1 MNTKTED
8 RKMLGTIAVVMGDIL
23 RSVKLKKTDTIKI
36 RLNRSNQTVSIVN
49 QKQENV
55 IDLPKS
61 LSDTLYPLLVNK
73 RIEVDV
79 YAEFLKVEGIQNS
92 VAGLNVFLKDET
104 ILNPDQVSSLPEKFH
119 QIVVNQ
125 FQTIDQIDDS
135 SLLFQ
140 MHHQLLEMMK
150 ELKLSHSQLL
160 PESEL
165 LLRLIYSKANIC
177 HGQEIQAVYNNACGK
192 LESFTFGQPL
202 KYGDIALYPVYRDE
216 QMNDAVSLLDLPD
229 DKRNASQANGLT
241 IFNKSQNPLVVLE
254 GESVHF
260 HQRFLIHRTVIVPP
274 KSRFSYEVS
283 EDSEI
288 SNINATVRTPSM
300 RLLNWMYDSINYIPT
315 HYEESQHQTS
325 NTEVFIAE
333 KIKSKSCSLFSPCY
347 GLTMKSEFT
356 RIGQML
362 LDCANNAKYPKDACG
377 YMVFR
382 NGCFSMMEVY
392 PNAKFLEQRWEMVLD
407 AVVTDAAFLPLL
419 TTPEKA
425 QTPDEILIEMN
436 NSIDPDCISKSSG
449 DCFRVRSKNIL
460 GSGNIYDGHLCHLA
474 AFACKEHGGEEE
486 FPIDDDE

>member
-1 MNTKTED
+1 MN
-8 RKMLGTIAVVMGDIL
+8 R
-23 RSVKLKKTDTIKI
+23 
-36 RLNRSNQTVSIVN
+36 
-49 QKQENV
+49 
-55 IDLPKS
+55 PHC
-61 LSDTLYPLLVNK
+61 LYPLLK
-73 RIEVDV
+73 QKHIEVNAHAKVIKSVSPQECKVVFEVFALDDT
-79 YAEFLKVEGIQNS
+79 FLHPQNPQS
-92 VAGLNVFLKDET
+92 QLEMFHSIVAGLFESATK
-104 ILNPDQVSSLPEKFH
+104 LNNSSH
-119 QIVVNQ
+119 
-125 FQTIDQIDDS
+125 
-135 SLLFQ
+135 LFQ
-140 MHHQLLEMMK
+140 IHRQILEMMEEQK
-150 ELKLSHSQLL
+150 ISRSKLL

-165 LLRLIYSKANIC
+165 LMRLIYSKALNC
-177 HGQEIQAVYNNACGK
+177 HGNEIQAVYNNACDK
-192 LESFTFGQPL
+192 LEAFTFGQPL
-202 KYGDIALYPVYRDE
+202 KFGDIDLYPIFRDE
-216 QMNDAVSLLDLPD
+216 QMIDAISVLDLPENQ
-229 DKRNASQANGLT
+229 RNFSQTNGLT
-241 IFNKSQNPLVVLE
+241 IFNQAEKPLIILE
-254 GESVHF
+254 GEMIYF
-260 HQRFLIHRTVIVPP
+260 HTNFLILRTVIAPP
-274 KSRFSYEVS
+274 KSRISYEVS

-362 LDCANNAKYPKDACG
+362 IDCANNTKYPKDACG

-382 NGCFSMMEVY
+382 NGRFSMMEVY

-425 QTPDEILIEMN
+425 QTPDEILIEMK
-436 NSIDPDCISKSSG
+436 NSIEPDCISKSSG
-449 DCFRVRSKNIL
+449 ECFRVHSNNIL
-460 GSGNIYDGHLCHLA
+460 GSGNIYDGYLCHLA